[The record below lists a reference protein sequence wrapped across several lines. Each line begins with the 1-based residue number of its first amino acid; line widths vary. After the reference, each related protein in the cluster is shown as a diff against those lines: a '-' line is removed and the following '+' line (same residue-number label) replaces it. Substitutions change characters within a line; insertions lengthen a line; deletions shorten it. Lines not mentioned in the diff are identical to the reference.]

1 VNSETEQLAQL
12 KAIRERDGVRAMLIY
27 LNGLTEH
34 RYTALYRFDCEQL
47 TNIYFYD
54 RESPAT
60 ESCADI
66 PIMASYCMFVR
77 ATDNKFVTMDSTGD
91 ERLFDHPKRLEVQS
105 YCGVP
110 LIGEDGRAFGTICH
124 FDPQAVTMS
133 DRNVE
138 LMEAVAPLL
147 SAGMGLRAP
156 NKPR

>member
-1 VNSETEQLAQL
+1 
-12 KAIRERDGVRAMLIY
+12 MLIY

-47 TNIYFYD
+47 RNIYIFD
-54 RESPAT
+54 REAPEM
-60 ESCADI
+60 ESCPDI

-77 ATDNKFVTMDSTGD
+77 STDKSFVTMDSTGD
-91 ERLFDHPKRLEVQS
+91 DRLFGHPKRLVVQS

-124 FDPQAVTMS
+124 FDPQALTIS
-133 DRNVE
+133 NINVE

-147 SAGMGLRAP
+147 SAGLGRTFP